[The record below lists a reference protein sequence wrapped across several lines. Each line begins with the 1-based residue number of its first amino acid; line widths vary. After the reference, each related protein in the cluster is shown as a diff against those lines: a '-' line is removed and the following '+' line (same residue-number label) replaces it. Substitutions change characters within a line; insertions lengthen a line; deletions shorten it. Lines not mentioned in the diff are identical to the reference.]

1 VSYDVIGITLGPS
14 SCSFNDFFRLS
25 LDGQKQ
31 SRGYSDSK
39 VTLVYLCK
47 NRVIKMANDL
57 FVTSNFNEVVIGYTP
72 YQKYLRAGGKKIAAT
87 LFVIN

>member
-1 VSYDVIGITLGPS
+1 
-14 SCSFNDFFRLS
+14 
-25 LDGQKQ
+25 
-31 SRGYSDSK
+31 
-39 VTLVYLCK
+39 
-47 NRVIKMANDL
+47 MANDL